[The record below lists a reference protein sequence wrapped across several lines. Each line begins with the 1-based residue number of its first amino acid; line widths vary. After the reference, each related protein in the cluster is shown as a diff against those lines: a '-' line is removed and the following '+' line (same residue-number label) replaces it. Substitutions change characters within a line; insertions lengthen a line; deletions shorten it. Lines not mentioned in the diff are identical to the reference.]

1 MKRTQENQTND
12 ADYVIHEKQ
21 QKYVIIVEIV
31 YTVIIQLLDTKNLI
45 IFVWFI
51 KKITFISVHF
61 FFRNYVSFVCKT
73 RKKT

>member
-31 YTVIIQLLDTKNLI
+31 YTVIIQLLDAKNLI

-51 KKITFISVHF
+51 KKNNFHF
-61 FFRNYVSFVCKT
+61 SSFFL
-73 RKKT
+73 